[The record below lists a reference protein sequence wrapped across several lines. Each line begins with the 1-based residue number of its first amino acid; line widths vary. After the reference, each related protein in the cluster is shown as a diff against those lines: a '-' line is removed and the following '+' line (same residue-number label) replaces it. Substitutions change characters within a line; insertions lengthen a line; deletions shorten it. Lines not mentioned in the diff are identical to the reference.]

1 MVGTTMFEDLNKQ
14 KNGEP
19 EKVSL
24 MSHKFGKTLA
34 KLSEKGI
41 IALDGDNIDY
51 REYGEALHK
60 GSMKNIENAVNQ
72 EIRAHPNKSFYIV
85 RALRRDLKQ
94 WTVFH
99 EVIQSRPM
107 CAPVPETPGMM
118 LFHFDHKAGE
128 LRLLWSIPHSMILQ
142 AKSALTKNKR

>member
-1 MVGTTMFEDLNKQ
+1 MVATTIFEDLNK
-14 KNGEP
+14 GEP

-24 MSHKFGKTLA
+24 MSGNFGKVMSRI
-34 KLSEKGI
+34 SEKGQI
-41 IALDGDNIDY
+41 SLDSDKVDY

-72 EIRAHPNKSFYIV
+72 EIRAHPGKSFYIV

-107 CAPVPETPGMM
+107 CAPVPETPGMT

-128 LRLLWSIPHSMILQ
+128 LRLLWSIPHSMILKAQ
-142 AKSALTKNKR
+142 NALIKKK